1 MLLPPVDLASCA
13 SEPIRVPG
21 AIQPH
26 GWLSASETE
35 TGRIVAY
42 SENWRELVNIQP
54 RPELARHLQA
64 TVDDLRPRFATA
76 ISGAGPVSIGTTT
89 IGGRVLD
96 ATVHRAGRFDLLE
109 LEPASPQRGTQAPLY
124 ALAIRFL
131 PLLEKASSLS
141 EIASIA
147 ATEMQALTGF
157 GRCMVYSFDDEGH
170 GRVLAEKI
178 APGYE
183 SYLGRSFPATDI
195 PAQARA
201 LYLLNR
207 IRVIPDANY
216 LASSLHFVDG
226 SLSASALDLSFAQLR
241 SVSPVHLEYMRNMGT
256 LASMSVSI
264 IMRGQ
269 LWGLVSCHDHQPHG
283 LDFETRAA
291 CDHLGQLLSLQI
303 QAKEEN
309 DAIETR
315 RQAESLTLQIVSQM
329 AQSDATLRSLVDV
342 DPALL
347 ELADATG
354 VAVVC
359 ENECWVAG
367 NAPDEEQ
374 ILALAGWFH
383 ESGGEV
389 YETDNLGGT
398 DAPGESGPEAAGL
411 LAISLSDV
419 HRHAV
424 IWFRPEIARSI
435 RWAGEPQKHTDE
447 AGRLHPRRS
456 FRSWEEVVRGKCVPW
471 TAGQKAGA
479 FGLRQALIGI
489 VLRHVQERAVTADV
503 ISRVTIAREA
513 AERADTAKTQFL
525 AILSHE
531 LRTPLGAITSA
542 AELLERFADV
552 PAKFAGLL
560 PMIKRNVALES
571 RLIDD
576 LLDLSSISAGK
587 LNLVFA
593 VVDVHSLVMQ
603 VVEMLKQDIDKKE
616 LRIDIDLAAADA
628 RVKADPVRMQQVIW
642 NVLRNAVKFTAHAGK
657 IRLHSELDGA
667 DFVLSCTDNGIGI
680 DPDALTRIFNAFEQ
694 ADGNISQRFGG
705 MGLGLAIAAGLVR
718 GHGGQLI
725 ASSEGRGLG
734 AMFTIRMPIDG
745 DRTGQ
750 LGNRDSA
757 AAA

>member
-1 MLLPPVDLASCA
+1 MILPPVDLAFCA

-42 SENWRELVNIQP
+42 SENWRDLANIWL
-54 RPELARHLQA
+54 RPELSRHLQA
-64 TVDDLRPRFATA
+64 TVDDLSPRFATA
-76 ISGAGPVSIGTTT
+76 ISGAGPVSVGTTT
-89 IGGRVLD
+89 IGGRLLD

-109 LEPASPQRGTQAPLY
+109 LEPAAPQKGTQAPIY

-131 PLLEKASSLS
+131 ALIEKASSLT
-141 EIASIA
+141 EMALIA

-157 GRCMVYSFDDEGH
+157 GRCLVYSFDDEGH
-170 GRVLAEKI
+170 GRVLAEKKES
-178 APGYE
+178 GYD
-183 SYLGRSFPATDI
+183 SYLGQFFPATDI
-195 PAQARA
+195 PAQARD
-201 LYLLNR
+201 LYLMNR

-216 LASSLHFVDG
+216 LASTLHFVDG

-264 IMRGQ
+264 IVRGR
-269 LWGLVSCHDHQPHG
+269 LWGLVSCHDHQPRG
-283 LDFETRAA
+283 LDLETRAA
-291 CDHLGQLLSLQI
+291 CDLLGQLLSLQV

-309 DAIETR
+309 DAVETR
-315 RQAESLTLQIVSQM
+315 RHAQSLTLQIVTRM
-329 AQSDATLRSLVDV
+329 AQSDATLRTLVEV

-347 ELADATG
+347 ELAEATG
-354 VAVVC
+354 VAVAF
-359 ENECWVAG
+359 ENECWTAG
-367 NAPDEEQ
+367 ITPSDEQ

-383 ESGGEV
+383 GSGSEV

-398 DAPGESGPEAAGL
+398 DAPYASVREAAGL

-424 IWFRPEIARSI
+424 LWFRPEIVRSI
-435 RWAGEPQKHTDE
+435 CWAGEPQKHPDE

-456 FRSWEEVVRGKCVPW
+456 FRSWEEVVRGKSVPW
-471 TAGQKAGA
+471 SAGQKAAA

-489 VLRHVQERAVTADV
+489 VLRHVQEQTASAEE
-503 ISRVTIAREA
+503 ISRVTTLRKA
-513 AERADTAKTQFL
+513 AERADSAKTQFL

-552 PAKFAGLL
+552 PVKLAGLL
-560 PMIKRNVALES
+560 PMIKRNVALET

-576 LLDLSSISAGK
+576 LQNLSSIAAGK
-587 LNLVFA
+587 LNLAFA
-593 VVDVHSLVMQ
+593 VVDIHALVMQ
-603 VVEMLKQDIDKKE
+603 VVEMLKQDIDSKE
-616 LRIDIDLAAADA
+616 LRIDIDLGAADSH
-628 RVKADPVRMQQVIW
+628 VKADSVRMQQVIW
-642 NVLRNAVKFTAHAGK
+642 NILRNAVKFTAHAGN
-657 IRLHSELDGA
+657 IRLQSKLQGS
-667 DFVLSCTDNGIGI
+667 DFILSCTDDGIGI

-694 ADGNISQRFGG
+694 ADDNISQRFGG
-705 MGLGLAIAAGLVR
+705 MGLGLAIAAGLVQ

-734 AMFTIRMPIDG
+734 ATFTIRIPLDG
-745 DRTGQ
+745 DQSG
-750 LGNRDSA
+750 D
-757 AAA
+757 